1 MDLLQAIVLALI
13 QGLTEILPIS
23 SSGHLVLVPH
33 LLGWPD
39 QGLAYDVALHV
50 GTLFAVMTYFRRE
63 VAGMLTS
70 WTGSLLQRKPLD
82 AQALFAWRLVIATI
96 PAAVAGLAA
105 GDFIEENLRS
115 PKVIVFTLIGFG
127 LLLAWADWR
136 PAEGRTELQTTWRD
150 ALIIGCA
157 QMLALI
163 PGTSRSG
170 ITMTAGRFLG
180 LSRIGAARFSF
191 LMSIPVILLAGSYKL
206 LQLLLSDTDVDWGLL
221 AAGMAVAFVS
231 TLVSIHVLLRLVQRL
246 GFMPFV
252 IYRLLLGAV
261 LIVIFF

>member
-1 MDLLQAIVLALI
+1 MDLIQAIVLALV
-13 QGLTEILPIS
+13 QGLTEILPVS

-50 GTLFAVMTYFRRE
+50 GTLFAVITYFRRE
-63 VAGMLTS
+63 VLAMAQS
-70 WTGSLLQRKPLD
+70 WGGSLVGKPLD
-82 AQALFAWRLVIATI
+82 EHSRFAWRLVLATI
-96 PAAVAGLAA
+96 PAAVAGLLL
-105 GDFIEENLRS
+105 GDLIEEHLRS
-115 PKVIVFTLIGFG
+115 PKVIIVTLIGFG
-127 LLLAWADWR
+127 LLLGWADWR
-136 PAEGRTELQTTWRD
+136 APEGKSELQTGWRE

-157 QMLALI
+157 QVLALI

-206 LQLLLSDTDVDWGLL
+206 LQLAFGDAPVDWGLMVT
-221 AAGMAVAFVS
+221 GMSVAFVS
-231 TLVSIHVLLRLVQRL
+231 TLVSIHILLRLVQRV
-246 GFMPFV
+246 GFLPFV
-252 IYRLLLGAV
+252 IYRLLLGV
-261 LIVIFF
+261 LLIVIFY

>member
-63 VAGMLTS
+63 VVGMLGA
-70 WTGSLLQRKPLD
+70 WTGSVIGRRPLD
-82 AQALFAWRLVIATI
+82 GQALFAWRLVLATI
-96 PAAVAGLAA
+96 PAAIAGLAFN
-105 GDFIEENLRS
+105 DFIETNLRS
-115 PKVIVFTLIGFG
+115 PLVIVFTLIGFG
-127 LLLAWADWR
+127 LLLGWADR
-136 PAEGRTELQTTWRD
+136 RAPDGRSELQTGWRD

-157 QMLALI
+157 QALALI

-191 LMSIPVILLAGSYKL
+191 LMSIPVILLAGGYKL
-206 LQLLLSDTDVDWGLL
+206 LQLALGDEPVAWGLM
-221 AAGMAVAFVS
+221 AVGMAVAFLS
-231 TLVSIHVLLRLVQRL
+231 TLVSIHVLLRLVQRI

-252 IYRLLLGAV
+252 IYRLALGGA
-261 LIVIFF
+261 LIVIFY

>member
-1 MDLLQAIVLALI
+1 MDLIQAIVLALV
-13 QGLTEILPIS
+13 QGLTEILPVS

-50 GTLFAVMTYFRRE
+50 GTLFAVITYFRRE
-63 VAGMLTS
+63 VLAMAQS
-70 WTGSLLQRKPLD
+70 WGGSLVGKPLD
-82 AQALFAWRLVIATI
+82 EHSRFAWRLVLATI
-96 PAAVAGLAA
+96 PAAVAGLLL
-105 GDFIEENLRS
+105 GDLIEEHLRS
-115 PKVIVFTLIGFG
+115 PKVIIVTLIGFG
-127 LLLAWADWR
+127 LLLGWADWR
-136 PAEGRTELQTTWRD
+136 APEGKSELQTGWRE

-157 QMLALI
+157 QVLALI

-206 LQLLLSDTDVDWGLL
+206 LQLAFGDAPVDWGLMVT
-221 AAGMAVAFVS
+221 GMSVAFVS
-231 TLVSIHVLLRLVQRL
+231 TLFSIHILLRLVQRV
-246 GFMPFV
+246 GFLPFV
-252 IYRLLLGAV
+252 IYRLLLGV
-261 LIVIFF
+261 LLIVIFY